1 MSLLSQ
7 AAPSTVRAQTDQG
20 ETPLHLAASLGKVPV
35 VQALAAAAPATLA
48 VRTHFGDTPLRAALR
63 DRRIEAAQ
71 HLLLGSTPGLLS
83 TLAAG
88 GNAALPLYAG
98 LVASR
103 PLTEAE
109 WASVPAPLELLAAV
123 LPAVLDR
130 SPAEARLLVQHLAPD
145 QRQRLRTLALCLV
158 RTQHRVQAHLPAEL
172 TLRLLASAGSML
184 AR

>member
-48 VRTHFGDTPLRAALR
+48 VDTPLRAALR

-88 GNAALPLYAG
+88 GNEALPLYA
-98 LVASR
+98 V
-103 PLTEAE
+103 
-109 WASVPAPLELLAAV
+109 
-123 LPAVLDR
+123 
-130 SPAEARLLVQHLAPD
+130 H
-145 QRQRLRTLALCLV
+145 
-158 RTQHRVQAHLPAEL
+158 
-172 TLRLLASAGSML
+172 
-184 AR
+184 